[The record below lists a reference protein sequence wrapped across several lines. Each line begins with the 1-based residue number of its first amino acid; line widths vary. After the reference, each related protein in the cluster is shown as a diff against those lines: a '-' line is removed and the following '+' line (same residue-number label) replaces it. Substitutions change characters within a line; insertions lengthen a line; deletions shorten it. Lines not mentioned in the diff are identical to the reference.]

1 MKTKALTLALV
12 ATMATAALAYAA
24 LRDRQASPAPP
35 RTPAGLRAEGHVTG
49 LYPGRHRPV
58 WVHVR
63 NPFDRRARVRWI
75 HTRVI
80 DAGPG
85 CSDDELAP
93 RRSRGLRQLKSG
105 HWHHVRIP
113 PYQTRRARVR
123 LRMRA
128 RAPDACQGATFPLR
142 FRVKLKVW
150 G

>member
-12 ATMATAALAYAA
+12 AAVASGALAYAA
-24 LRDRQASPAPP
+24 LRDGHGSPPPP
-35 RTPAGLRAEGHVTG
+35 REPPGLRAEGHVTG

-58 WVHVR
+58 WVRVR
-63 NPFDRRARVRWI
+63 NPFDRRARLRWI
-75 HTRVI
+75 RTRVS

-85 CSDDELAP
+85 CSQGNIVP

-105 HWHHVRIP
+105 HWRHVRIP
-113 PYQTRRARVR
+113 AHQTRRARVR

-128 RAPDACQGATFPLR
+128 RAPDTCQGATFPLR

>member
-1 MKTKALTLALV
+1 MKTKALILALV
-12 ATMATAALAYAA
+12 ATVATAALAYAA
-24 LRDRQASPAPP
+24 LRDGHASPAPP
-35 RTPAGLRAEGHVTG
+35 REPPGLRAEGHVTG
-49 LYPGRHRPV
+49 LYPGRHRPA

-75 HTRVI
+75 RTRVI

-85 CSDDELAP
+85 CSRDNIAP

-105 HWHHVRIP
+105 RWRHVRIP
-113 PYQTRRARVR
+113 AHQSRRVRVR
-123 LRMRA
+123 LRMRY
-128 RAPDACQGATFPLR
+128 RAGDSCQGARFPLR